1 MRENPIYTVTPPDML
16 LPDNGPIIS
25 VISSKKQFVQDV
37 ELLYE
42 NMFKTVPITLCH
54 PGGDVNDKNSAWIV
68 SMMRFSDTIYVDLD
82 SISELGIVCVL
93 LHNDNNII
101 IISNNGNKR
110 KGMKQLLNTSREYNI
125 YESVE
130 DYSEIMLDSLETV

>member
-25 VISSKKQFVQDV
+25 VLSNQQNFLKDV

-42 NMFKTVPITLCH
+42 NLFKTVPVTLCH
-54 PGGDVNDKNSAWIV
+54 PAGEIVESNTAWIV

-93 LHNDNNII
+93 TQQSDNVIMINNDT
-101 IISNNGNKR
+101 NKR
-110 KGMKQLLNTSREYNI
+110 KGMRKLLNTMREFNI
-125 YESVE
+125 YDSVE
-130 DYSEIMLDSLETV
+130 DYADLMLDSLEQI

>member
-16 LPDNGPIIS
+16 LPDNGPVIS
-25 VISSKKQFVQDV
+25 VLSKELNFIHDV

-42 NMFKTVPITLCH
+42 NLFKTVPITLCH
-54 PGGDVNDKNSAWIV
+54 PNGQIDDKNLAWIV
-68 SMMRFSDTIYVDLD
+68 SMMRFSDTVYVDLD
-82 SISELGIVCVL
+82 NISELGIACVL
-93 LHNDNNII
+93 TQELDNFVL
-101 IISNNGNKR
+101 ISNTNKR
-110 KGMKQLLNTSREYNI
+110 KGMKQLLNTMRKFNI

>member
-25 VISSKKQFVQDV
+25 VISNKKQFLRDV

-42 NMFKTVPITLCH
+42 NMFKSVPITLCH
-54 PGGDVNDKNSAWIV
+54 PGGDVNDKNSAWVV
-68 SMMRFSDTIYVDLD
+68 SMMRFSDTIYIDLD
-82 SISELGIVCVL
+82 SISELGIVCAL
-93 LHNDNNII
+93 MHNDNNII

-130 DYSEIMLDSLETV
+130 DYAEIVLDSLETV

>member
-101 IISNNGNKR
+101 II
-110 KGMKQLLNTSREYNI
+110 MI
-125 YESVE
+125 
-130 DYSEIMLDSLETV
+130 

>member
-25 VISSKKQFVQDV
+25 VLSKEKNFIHDV

-42 NMFKTVPITLCH
+42 NLFKTVPITLCH
-54 PGGDVNDKNSAWIV
+54 PNGNVDEKNLAWIV
-68 SMMRFSDTIYVDLD
+68 SMMRFSDTVYVDLD

-93 LHNDNNII
+93 TQDSDNVI
-101 IISNNGNKR
+101 IISNANKR
-110 KGMKQLLNTSREYNI
+110 KGMKQLLNTMRIYNI

-130 DYSEIMLDSLETV
+130 DYSNIMLDSLETV

>member
-1 MRENPIYTVTPPDML
+1 MEYNSLNR
-16 LPDNGPIIS
+16 IS
-25 VISSKKQFVQDV
+25 VGLILLLTTISSYIFGF
-37 ELLYE
+37 ELFL
-42 NMFKTVPITLCH
+42 IT
-54 PGGDVNDKNSAWIV
+54 
-68 SMMRFSDTIYVDLD
+68 
-82 SISELGIVCVL
+82 
-93 LHNDNNII
+93 II

>member
-1 MRENPIYTVTPPDML
+1 
-16 LPDNGPIIS
+16 
-25 VISSKKQFVQDV
+25 
-37 ELLYE
+37 
-42 NMFKTVPITLCH
+42 
-54 PGGDVNDKNSAWIV
+54 
-68 SMMRFSDTIYVDLD
+68 MMRFSDTIYVDLD

-110 KGMKQLLNTSREYNI
+110 KGMKQLLKTSREYNI

>member
-25 VISSKKQFVQDV
+25 VLSSDDNFLHDV

-42 NMFKTVPITLCH
+42 NLFKTVPITLCH
-54 PGGDVNDKNSAWIV
+54 PNGKIDDKNLAWIV
-68 SMMRFSDTIYVDLD
+68 SMMRFSDTVYVDLD
-82 SISELGIVCVL
+82 NISELGIACVL
-93 LHNDNNII
+93 TQESDNFVL
-101 IISNNGNKR
+101 ISNTNKR
-110 KGMKQLLNTSREYNI
+110 KGMKQLLNTMRKFNI